1 MPSKSRS
8 IRVEAI
14 VLKHSDFGE
23 ADRMLTLFTREK
35 GKLKAIAKGARKT
48 RSRNAGHVEP
58 FSQVTLQLA
67 RGRNLYI
74 VTQAEAIHTHASLA
88 EDLLRLGYA
97 SYIVELLERFSVEE
111 DENGALYRL
120 LRDTL
125 DRLESHDQEQVAVRY
140 YEIRLLDLLGF
151 RPELH
156 VCLNCEKEIKAED
169 QYFSSQK
176 GGVLCPN
183 CGPLDVS
190 AQPISM
196 RALKYLRHFQRSSYA
211 DALRAK
217 LDKDLQFELETLM
230 NHYLTYLLE
239 KRLNS
244 PQFLRRMRKEK
255 MDKG

>member
-23 ADRMLTLFTREK
+23 ADRMLTLYTREL
-35 GKLKAIAKGARKT
+35 GKIKAIAKGARKT
-48 RSRNAGHVEP
+48 RSRKAGHVEP
-58 FSQVTLQLA
+58 FSHVSLQLA

-74 VTQAEAIHTHASLA
+74 VTQAEAIQTHAKLA
-88 EDLLRLGYA
+88 EDLLRIGYA

-120 LRDTL
+120 IRDTL
-125 DRLESHDQEQVAVRY
+125 ERLEIEDQEQLAVRY

-156 VCLNCEKEIKAED
+156 QCLNCENQIKAED

-183 CGPLDVS
+183 CGPMDAS

-211 DALRAK
+211 DALSAK
-217 LDKDLQFELETLM
+217 LETDIQFELETLM

-239 KRLNS
+239 KKLNS

-255 MDKG
+255 IEKG